1 MLGLVARL
9 QALPTSAT
17 AEQIQTE
24 VYEAG
29 KVEGFDSLRDW
40 FRALYECL
48 LGHSQGPRMGSFIE
62 LYGIS
67 ETVALIEEAVQRAAT
82 AESG

>member
-9 QALPTSAT
+9 QGLPASAT

-29 KVEGFDSLRDW
+29 KVEGFESLRDW
-40 FRALYECL
+40 FSALYECL

-62 LYGIS
+62 LYGVK
-67 ETVALIEEAVQRAAT
+67 ETIALIEQSLERAAT